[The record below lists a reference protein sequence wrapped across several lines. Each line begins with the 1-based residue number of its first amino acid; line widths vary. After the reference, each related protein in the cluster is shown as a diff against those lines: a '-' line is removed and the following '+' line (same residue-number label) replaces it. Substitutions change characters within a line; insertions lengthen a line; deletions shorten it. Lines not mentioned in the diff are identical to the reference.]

1 MFVFHSILGIVN
13 ADIDDEIALNT
24 IKLFAKNGMSVNN
37 LNRKNSEKNSVI
49 LMEKPLAKRYN
60 IWMKLSSVF
69 RMDLDWRQGV

>member
-1 MFVFHSILGIVN
+1 
-13 ADIDDEIALNT
+13 
-24 IKLFAKNGMSVNN
+24 MSVNN

>member
-1 MFVFHSILGIVN
+1 MFVFHGILGIVN

-60 IWMKLSSVF
+60 IRMKLRSVF